1 MSLRDLR
8 LTVAVIA
15 CVLAGLF
22 ASPAAAAPARAA
34 QAEPGVYAPEDNFT
48 AVWTRAQ
55 ALKVRLDPTN
65 TKPRIPADFPVMTD
79 EVWVWDTWPLTNL
92 GTKPISYKG
101 WNVIFSL
108 VAPRTLG
115 FQARHEVAT
124 IGYFFSRDA
133 KTWEYGGTVFP
144 RGTARGARQWAGSA
158 VLIGDEVNLMY
169 TASGDNENPP
179 VPDPNWQQ
187 NANQRIALASAT
199 IRANE
204 DGVWFAGQSFRN
216 SRIVAEADG
225 RYYQT
230 EAQAAGGPTLMA
242 FRDPF
247 LFRDPADDQI
257 YMLFEGNTGG
267 PVGSHTCTPQELGP
281 LPPGHEVPANA
292 NRYTGNI
299 GLARATSANL
309 RRWEL
314 LPPLLSANCVNQQT
328 ERPHLVIE
336 DGAYYL
342 FTISHTF
349 TYAPGLTGPDGVY
362 GWLGDSLRSNYQ
374 PLNAS
379 ALVLGNPADAP
390 FQAYSEYVMPNWLV
404 EAFIDQVPDGSGG
417 LRDGGT
423 LAPTIRLEV
432 DGTNT
437 YVVEVLDYG
446 FIPAM
451 ANAGGALSAAAR
463 R

>member
-1 MSLRDLR
+1 MSLRERSGGLR
-8 LTVAVIA
+8 W
-15 CVLAGLF
+15 VLALLACAF
-22 ASPAAAAPARAA
+22 SIVLAAPAGA
-34 QAEPGVYAPEDNFT
+34 QQYEPEDHVT
-48 AVWTRAQ
+48 IPWTRAQ
-55 ALKVRLDPTN
+55 ALKVQLDPTN
-65 TKPRIPADFPVMTD
+65 TKPAIPADFPVMTE

-92 GTKPISYKG
+92 GTKPVSYKG

-115 FQARHEVAT
+115 FNDRHEVAT

-133 KTWEYGGTVFP
+133 KSWEYGGTIFP

-158 VLIGDEVNLMY
+158 VITGSEVNMFY

-187 NANQRIALASAT
+187 NANQRLAHASAT
-199 IRANE
+199 IHADEN
-204 DGVWFAGQSFRN
+204 GVWFGGQNFRN

-225 RYYQT
+225 RLYQT
-230 EAQAAGGPTLMA
+230 NAQSQGGPTLMA

-247 LFRDPADDQI
+247 VFRDPADDQI

-267 PVGSHTCTPQELGP
+267 PIDSHSCGPRELGP
-281 LPPGHEVPANA
+281 VPPGHEIPAPEPGKTEA
-292 NRYTGNI
+292 RTYLGNI

-309 RRWEL
+309 RNWEL
-314 LPPLLSANCVNQQT
+314 LPPLVSANCVNAQT
-328 ERPHLVIE
+328 ERPHMVIQ
-336 DGAYYL
+336 DGDYYL

-362 GWLGDSLRSNYQ
+362 GWLGESLRSNYQ
-374 PLNAS
+374 PLNGS
-379 ALVLGNPADAP
+379 ALVLGNPADQP

-404 EAFIDQVPDGSGG
+404 ESFIDRIPTPQGEVS
-417 LRDGGT
+417 GGT
-423 LAPTIRLEV
+423 LAPTLRLQVE
-432 DGTNT
+432 GSNT
-437 YVVEVLDYG
+437 YVVEQLDYG
-446 FIPAM
+446 FIPAIVDV
-451 ANAGGALSAAAR
+451 GGARDAR